1 MASGTA
7 TKTTFFL
14 SDSRRARLKA
24 LAAERKTTVTE
35 LLAEATDLLLQ
46 RYQGRADRDVLI
58 ERAAAARAK
67 LRQGL
72 YRGSSGARGKSV
84 DEVVYGRRRK
94 RP

>member
-1 MASGTA
+1 MAPPAA

-24 LAAERKTTVTE
+24 LAVERKTTVTE

-46 RYQGRADRDVLI
+46 RYQGRADRAVLL

-67 LRQGL
+67 LRRGL
-72 YRGSSGARGKSV
+72 YRGSSKHGKSV

-94 RP
+94 ES